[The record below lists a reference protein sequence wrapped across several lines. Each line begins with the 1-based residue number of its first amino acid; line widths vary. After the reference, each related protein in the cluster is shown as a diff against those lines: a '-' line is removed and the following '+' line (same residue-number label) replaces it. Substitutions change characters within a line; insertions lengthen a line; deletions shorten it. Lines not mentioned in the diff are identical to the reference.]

1 MKNNPLLAVL
11 RLAESGFTAFLV
23 GVIVRALGETGIQL
37 VFIFLMRDV
46 FAAMLAGDLAL
57 LVLSLQRSA
66 LLFLAALVVFLAGFF
81 LLQRKLAIV
90 TARVRQAMF
99 DKLHALPIN
108 YFKTHHSGDIL
119 SRMTNDV
126 NATVAL
132 LGEMP
137 SKLLF
142 EILNCLASGFIIFS
156 IDMRLGLVAVL
167 SGTIGVVANT
177 LAARKLRTISREVQ
191 EGQARLTTL
200 MTDLFAGIQV
210 VKGFSLYGLMDKMF
224 TGQSQVVR
232 RHGMARVETHAALEA
247 ANFITSTLNVMG
259 LLIVGSF
266 LALRGEIGVP
276 DIVMVVQAQN
286 GIERF
291 FTAFGTHLTGIQTSL
306 AAAERVLAFVREGDE
321 PLRHSGMHD
330 AQGAP
335 VRLQAV
341 QFSYDDAEH
350 VVNGVS
356 LAAKEGEVVA
366 LVGPSGGG
374 KSTLLKLMLGFYE
387 PQVGSITINGMTLS
401 QQTLSEARSQVSYVP
416 QDALLFSGT
425 IADNIRLG
433 QLEATLD
440 EVVAAAKVAN
450 AHDFIMAFEKG
461 YDTPVGEK
469 GAQVSGGQRQRIAI
483 ARAVIRNAPI
493 LLLDEATAS
502 LDSDSEGLVQEALN
516 RLMQGRTVIVVAHRL
531 STVEKAD
538 KIVVVAEGKI
548 VEEGSHS
555 ELLLRGGLYRQL
567 YDQHLAG
574 QAAIAS

>member
-11 RLAESGFTAFLV
+11 RLAESGFTAFLL

-37 VFIFLMRDV
+37 VFIYLMRDV

-57 LVLSLQRSA
+57 LLTSLQRSGM
-66 LLFLAALVVFLAGFF
+66 LFLASIAVFFGGFF
-81 LLQRKLAIV
+81 LLQRKLAEV

-108 YFKTHHSGDIL
+108 YFKTHHSGDVL

-142 EILNCLASGFIIFS
+142 EILTCLASGFIIFS
-156 IDMRLGLVAVL
+156 VDIRLGLVAVL

-177 LAARKLRTISREVQ
+177 LAARKLRTISRDVQ

-210 VKGFSLYGLMDKMF
+210 VKGFSLYGLMGKIF
-224 TGQSQVVR
+224 TGQSQTVR
-232 RHGMARVETHAALEA
+232 RHGLARVETHAALEA

-276 DIVMVVQAQN
+276 DIVMVIQAQN

-291 FTAFGTHLTGIQTSL
+291 FTAIGTHLTGIQTSL
-306 AAAERVLAFVREGDE
+306 AAAERVLAFVRELDE
-321 PLRHSGMHD
+321 PLRHSSMLG
-330 AQGAP
+330 GPKEP
-335 VRLQAV
+335 VSLQAV
-341 QFSYDDAEH
+341 EFGYDHAEPI
-350 VVNGVS
+350 VKGVS
-356 LAAKEGEVVA
+356 LTAREGEVLA

-387 PQVGSITINGMTLS
+387 PQAGAIVINGKTLS
-401 QQTLSEARSQVSYVP
+401 QQTLAEARNQVSYVP

-433 QLEATLD
+433 KLAATLD
-440 EVVAAAKVAN
+440 EVVVAAKVAN
-450 AHDFIMAFEKG
+450 AHDFIMALEKG

-483 ARAVIRNAPI
+483 ARAVMKNAPI

-502 LDSDSEGLVQEALN
+502 LDSESEGLVQEALN
-516 RLMQGRTVIVVAHRL
+516 RLMLGRTVIVVAHRL
-531 STVEKAD
+531 STVERAD

-555 ELLLRGGLYRQL
+555 ELLGRGGLYRQL

-574 QAAIAS
+574 QVAIAS

>member
-11 RLAESGFTAFLV
+11 RLAESGFTAFIL
-23 GVIVRALGETGIQL
+23 GVVVRALGETGIQL
-37 VFIFLMRDV
+37 VFIYLMRDV

-57 LVLSLQRSA
+57 LIMSLQRSGM
-66 LLFLAALVVFLAGFF
+66 LFLAALAVFLAGFF
-81 LLQRKLAIV
+81 LLQRKLAEV

-108 YFKTHHSGDIL
+108 YFKTHHSGDVL

-142 EILNCLASGFIIFS
+142 EIFTCLASGFIIFS

-232 RHGMARVETHAALEA
+232 RHGLARVETHAALEA

-291 FTAFGTHLTGIQTSL
+291 FTAIGTHLTGIQTSL
-306 AAAERVLAFVREGDE
+306 AAAERVLTFVRESEE
-321 PLRHSGMHD
+321 PLRHSGMQHG
-330 AQGAP
+330 QGDP

-341 QFSYDDAEH
+341 EFGYDHAEP

-356 LAAKEGEVVA
+356 LTAKVGEVVA

-387 PQVGSITINGMTLS
+387 PQVGSITINGRTLS

-416 QDALLFSGT
+416 QDALLFSGS

-433 QLEATLD
+433 KLEATLD
-440 EVVAAAKVAN
+440 EVIIAAKVAN
-450 AHDFIMAFEKG
+450 AHDFIMALEKG

-502 LDSDSEGLVQEALN
+502 LDSESEGLVQEALN

-555 ELLLRGGLYRQL
+555 ELLVTGGLYRQL

-574 QAAIAS
+574 QVAIAS